1 MIGSDA
7 YVKYRDVC
15 SNWRV
20 NSDVITK
27 LNKFSIGQII
37 RIRIDE
43 QTIREIDED
52 FGRFRTADH
61 EKLEGATGR
70 VIRIDAQDHDKL
82 YIHLDND
89 AIYKWLCKDNP
100 LPSRWMES
108 LRKGDLWID
117 HNLLDLNKKMTELF
131 FSAVEQGDVRVPKVL
146 LVRHGIDPE
155 SRNSAG
161 LSALHVAC
169 QNGHLDVVQWL
180 LDEAQVELEKQSSK
194 GLRAI
199 HYAVDKYV
207 LIIHEFKGYLIAFI
221 EKIIVASPKY

>member
-1 MIGSDA
+1 MDGFQYIGQVGIVHSMIGSDV
-7 YVKYRDVC
+7 YVKYRDVPC
-15 SNWRV
+15 NWRV
-20 NSDVITK
+20 NSDVISK

-37 RIRIDE
+37 RIRMDE

-52 FGRFRTADH
+52 FGRFRTVDH

-70 VIRIDAQDHDKL
+70 VIKIDAHDPEKL

-108 LRKGDLWID
+108 LRKSELWID
-117 HNLLDLNKKMTELF
+117 NHLVDLNKKLVELF
-131 FSAVEQGDVRVPKVL
+131 FSAIEKGDVRVPKVL
-146 LVRHGIDPE
+146 LMRHGVDPE
-155 SRNSAG
+155 SRNSDG

-169 QNGHLDVVQWL
+169 QKGHLDVVQWL
-180 LDEAQVELEKQSSK
+180 LDEAQVELERQSSE

-199 HYAVDKYV
+199 HYAVDK
-207 LIIHEFKGYLIAFI
+207 
-221 EKIIVASPKY
+221 